1 MRLAEHP
8 CDSKPPSLCI
18 DKDMGEIAG
27 GASFHN
33 AWHVWRTQRRP
44 RWQCGSVDTASG
56 VGVGAFLP
64 AAVARELDSSSHW
77 DDIGWLRK
85 HSTPQSIRVA
95 APRQRSEKSTREGPI
110 RGGEEKIA
118 HDVAPYRNI

>member
-1 MRLAEHP
+1 MF
-8 CDSKPPSLCI
+8 
-18 DKDMGEIAG
+18 GERK
-27 GASFHN
+27 GAHAISR
-33 AWHVWRTQRRP
+33 AV
-44 RWQCGSVDTASG
+44 RWQRGSVDTASG

-95 APRQRSEKSTREGPI
+95 APTI
-110 RGGEEKIA
+110 RKIDQGGADQGRRGKNCT
-118 HDVAPYRNI
+118 PLP

>member
-1 MRLAEHP
+1 MF
-8 CDSKPPSLCI
+8 
-18 DKDMGEIAG
+18 GERK
-27 GASFHN
+27 GAHAISS
-33 AWHVWRTQRRP
+33 AV

-110 RGGEEKIA
+110 RGGEEKFA
-118 HDVAPYRNI
+118 HDVAPQNLKKPLL